1 MKGNPGKRAINKREP
16 QPLGDLGEPP
26 DGLSEA
32 QRAIWIE
39 AISDAPKGLLKRID
53 ASVFLAWVVARELHT
68 RAMIA
73 QSKLDASSPLQLLM
87 RTRNGEIVQ
96 SPYLPIINKQAALMT
111 KCAAELGFTPSTR
124 SRISIQT
131 PEEDDDATAKYFAG
145 T

>member
-1 MKGNPGKRAINKREP
+1 VKGNPGKRAINKREP

-53 ASVFLAWVVARELHT
+53 ASVFLAWVVARELHA
-68 RAMIA
+68 RAMHA

-96 SPYLPIINKQAALMT
+96 SPYLPIINKQAAIMT

-145 T
+145 A